1 MINDLVERIRDGYDD
16 KRPFPFPQTGGM
28 SVQPRYA
35 IWDSELRSLVEEI
48 ERLRAALRWQEDR
61 DAKGNG
67 STHAGDCYTWG
78 PRHYECALAKI
89 EALEAENKRLRE
101 ALAQVM
107 AHHDEDIGMDDHDDN
122 DHVGWYGN
130 GEKMSLT
137 FGVLRRARAA
147 LEGT

>member
-1 MINDLVERIRDGYDD
+1 MSNDLV
-16 KRPFPFPQTGGM
+16 KRLEALATGGDAPSGVYM
-28 SVQPRYA
+28 PLA
-35 IWDSELRSLVEEI
+35 KKAAAEI

>member
-1 MINDLVERIRDGYDD
+1 MSNDLVGQLEALA
-16 KRPFPFPQTGGM
+16 TGGDAPSGVYM
-28 SVQPRYA
+28 PLAKQA
-35 IWDSELRSLVEEI
+35 AAKIK
-48 ERLRAALRWQEDR
+48 RLRAALRDQKDR
-61 DAKGNG
+61 DAKGYG